1 MPVFDKNH
9 MPAFDW
15 RILFIALFF
24 VPLIFSTSLTDP
36 VMVSKSLYFQ
46 VSLGVLLL
54 VSALRGLF
62 YKTKVNIQINA
73 VDIGV
78 ILLLVFATAQV
89 YTITRQT
96 GVSLLQY
103 NYLCYLIGY
112 LLFRF
117 GLFQGAK
124 KPLNPLWI
132 LAIICVIA
140 GYESILALYNRF
152 GASGTGF
159 LSGHWMNE
167 GIFAIY
173 LAVVWPVCL
182 AGVLNLQYP
191 KWSRYTSGV
200 SAAFILLVLLLST
213 SRTAWVA
220 GFLSSAFVL
229 SIRYGMFKE
238 VKRFLSSRTRSIISG
253 ALLVTLLGVAS
264 VWLYQYK
271 KASSVGRLYI
281 YEHSLGIIADNPIF
295 GVGIDRF
302 VLAIN
307 DSQAKAYSNHPKMDA
322 QAYAAGDT
330 EYASNEFL
338 HLGAEQGL
346 IALLVFLGIIGL
358 IIYYSLKSPQHTHH
372 AEWLGL
378 FLSVLIS
385 CQFSYPLHD
394 PAIAILFFVSLA
406 FLSSAFVPSFTTIAF
421 NANYRR
427 VLMVACL
434 IVIVSFLIGRVAYT
448 QAEIKWTNSYR
459 QLSAGDPAKALETY
473 KDLYPVLNSSR
484 YFLLNYGAELVNRG
498 MPDQGVPIL
507 HEAEKLLNDE
517 SVALFLADG
526 YRQLEKPEQAEQYL
540 TRAMHLIPYRF
551 MTRYNLVI
559 TLDQLGKQDEAVKLA
574 RETIK
579 TKPKIEQQKVE
590 EIKADLKNYVQHVS
604 NP

>member
-1 MPVFDKNH
+1 M
-9 MPAFDW
+9 
-15 RILFIALFF
+15 
-24 VPLIFSTSLTDP
+24 VP
-36 VMVSKSLYFQ
+36 KSLYIQ
-46 VSLGVLLL
+46 CSLGMIVLVL
-54 VSALRGLF
+54 ALRGLF
-62 YKTKVNIQINA
+62 NKTKISTQINP
-73 VDIGV
+73 VDVCV
-78 ILLLVFATAQV
+78 ILLLVYTTAQV
-89 YTITRQT
+89 YLITRQT

-112 LLFRF
+112 VLFRF

-124 KPLNPLWI
+124 RPLNLHWI
-132 LAIICVIA
+132 LAIICAIA
-140 GYESILALYNRF
+140 GYESMLALYNRF
-152 GASGTGF
+152 GASGTGI

-173 LAVVWPVCL
+173 LAAVWPVCI
-182 AGVLNLQYP
+182 AGVLNRQYP

-200 SAAFILLVLLLST
+200 SGAFILLVLLLST
-213 SRTAWVA
+213 SRTAWVSA
-220 GFLSSAFVL
+220 FLSSAFVL
-229 SIRYGMFKE
+229 SIHYGMFKE

-253 ALLVTLLGVAS
+253 AILITLLGVAS
-264 VWLYQYK
+264 IGLYQYK
-271 KASSVGRLYI
+271 EASSVGRLYI
-281 YEHSLGIIADNPIF
+281 YEHSLSIIADHPIF

-302 VLAIN
+302 VGTMN
-307 DSQAKAYSNHPKMDA
+307 DSQAKAYSDHPIMDA

-330 EYASNEFL
+330 EYAFNEFL

-346 IALLVFLGIIGL
+346 IALLVFLGVIGL
-358 IIYYSLKSPQHTHH
+358 IIYFSLKSPQHTHH
-372 AEWLGL
+372 AAWLGL

-385 CQFSYPLHD
+385 SQFSYPLHD
-394 PAIAILFFVSLA
+394 PAIAILFFVNIA
-406 FLSSAFVPSFTTIAF
+406 FLSSTLVPSFTTLLI
-421 NANYRR
+421 NANYRG

-434 IVIVSFLIGRVAYT
+434 IVIVPFLIGRVDYS
-448 QAEIKWTNSYR
+448 QAEIKWTKAYR
-459 QLSAGDPAKALETY
+459 QLYAGDPAKALETY
-473 KDLYPVLNSSR
+473 KDLYPVLKSSR

-526 YRQLEKPEQAEQYL
+526 YRQMEKPEKAEQYL

-559 TLDQLGKQDEAVKLA
+559 TLDQLGKQTEALKLA
-574 RETIK
+574 KETIK
-579 TKPKIEQQKVE
+579 IKPKIEQQKVE